1 MTGKPSPPQS
11 PPAPYSERAGERV
24 GLVKNKEGSS
34 GPGVVPEGGMDAGG
48 KSHGETG
55 GENSAKDNGMVE
67 RGELEKSA
75 KPEKEEAV
83 KETVKEA
90 VEEAVKEPAKEAV
103 KEPKPGNA
111 ARPAKS
117 IKKLKTMRPGALPP
131 LPKKFRPKMTSSDR
145 LQSQE
150 EGESPFVLPML
161 PKEEKKG
168 SESGSELKAENVRSR
183 AGSREG
189 KKAKQDK
196 KAEQDKKAK
205 QYKDKEIKTNKEIE
219 KENKDPSFSDLSL
232 PTAWRGPVPPSQQIP
247 DEIFTSGSRSSDLK
261 RDGSSTGGKKNLSG
275 DEDGANKARIGDYT
289 LVSCLGSGGM
299 AVIYE
304 SVQRSLNRTVAL
316 KVLRPEVARE
326 RQFVQRFERE
336 ARTLAGLQ
344 HENII
349 QVYSHHMERR
359 FQYFVMEYVEG
370 VDLFD
375 VMERCGP
382 LPSEIAAVIALQ
394 TARAL
399 EHAHYRGIIHRDIK
413 PANLMLSYAGS
424 VKLMDFGIARV
435 PESEELTQHGTGL
448 GTPSYMSPEQVVGD
462 SLDGRTDIFSLGSV
476 LYQMLT
482 GEKPFIADEKETVL
496 QKIRL
501 QSTPSA
507 KKFRPDL
514 PRSLER
520 IQQRCMQKRKDDRYW
535 PTRELVRALERFISN
550 RGIESE
556 NALLVNFFREKE
568 FIDEKAAGEHLDLAR
583 RSGYKS
589 ELPVRLRYPSFKSF
603 VIGGVALGAVLLMLI
618 GVLLGRY
625 VFSDA
630 RSVSRG
636 GVTAAEDGDPSE
648 NTAESGAGENSKRGG
663 VRVNVRPWAHVHIG
677 PKKVATTP
685 IADVLSLPPGHHE
698 VKLSNPYCRD
708 KIVDVVLRQGE
719 VRTISE
725 ELVCDE
731 KGDKSAAKE
740 DDN

>member
-11 PPAPYSERAGERV
+11 PPAPYSERAGGRA
-24 GLVKNKEGSS
+24 GLVKKKEGSS
-34 GPGVVPEGGMDAGG
+34 GSGVCTEGGLKAVVE
-48 KSHGETG
+48 SHGETG
-55 GENSAKDNGMVE
+55 EENSVKDKDMVE
-67 RGELEKSA
+67 GGKVGGGDVEGGEVEKSG
-75 KPEKEEAV
+75 KPERKEI
-83 KETVKEA
+83 
-90 VEEAVKEPAKEAV
+90 VEEAQKKPLIESRPSKAV
-103 KEPKPGNA
+103 
-111 ARPAKS
+111 
-117 IKKLKTMRPGALPP
+117 KKLKTMRPGALPP
-131 LPKKFRPKMTSSDR
+131 LPKKFRPKITSSEQAKLR
-145 LQSQE
+145 E

-168 SESGSELKAENVRSR
+168 EESGNKSKAENMRSR
-183 AGSREG
+183 VGSRE
-189 KKAKQDK
+189 DK
-196 KAEQDKKAK
+196 KHKGHK
-205 QYKDKEIKTNKEIE
+205 QE
-219 KENKDPSFSDLSL
+219 KENKDPSLSDLSL
-232 PTAWRGPVPPSQQIP
+232 PKAWRGPVPPSQQIP
-247 DEIFTSGSRSSDLK
+247 DEIFSSGSRLSDLN
-261 RDGSSTGGKKNLSG
+261 RDGSSEGGEQNFSG
-275 DEDGANKARIGDYT
+275 DQDGANKARIGDYT

-326 RQFVQRFERE
+326 KQFVQRFERE
-336 ARTLAGLQ
+336 ARTLASLQ

-349 QVYSHHMERR
+349 QVYSHHTERR

-370 VDLFD
+370 IDLFD

-435 PESEELTQHGTGL
+435 PDSEELTQHGTGL

-482 GEKPFIADEKETVL
+482 GEKPFIADENETVL

-535 PTRELVRALERFISN
+535 PTRELVRALERFILN

-556 NALLVNFFREKE
+556 NALLVNFFREND
-568 FIDEKAAGEHLDLAR
+568 FIDEKSAGEHLDLAR

-589 ELPVRLRYPSFKSF
+589 ELPVRFRFPSLKSF
-603 VIGGVALGAVLLMLI
+603 VIGGVALGAILLMFI
-618 GVLLGRY
+618 GVLLGRL
-625 VFSDA
+625 VFSNTS
-630 RSVSRG
+630 SVSEG
-636 GVTAAEDGDPSE
+636 DAIAAEDGDSGE
-648 NTAESGAGENSKRGG
+648 NTDKSGIDENSQRGG
-663 VRVNVRPWAHVHIG
+663 VRINVRPWAHIYIG
-677 PKKVATTP
+677 SKKVATTP
-685 IADVLSLPPGHHE
+685 IADVLSLSPGHHE

-719 VRTISE
+719 VRIISE

-731 KGDKSAAKE
+731 KAGSSSAKE
-740 DDN
+740 DDK

>member
-1 MTGKPSPPQS
+1 MTVKPSPPQS
-11 PPAPYSERAGERV
+11 PPAPSSERAGERV

-34 GPGVVPEGGMDAGG
+34 RPGVVPEGGMDAGV

-55 GENSAKDNGMVE
+55 E
-67 RGELEKSA
+67 EKSA
-75 KPEKEEAV
+75 QDSERVEGGEVGGGDDEKSRKPEIEEPV
-83 KETVKEA
+83 NEV
-90 VEEAVKEPAKEAV
+90 AKKNSPIE
-103 KEPKPGNA
+103 
-111 ARPAKS
+111 ARPAKAG
-117 IKKLKTMRPGALPP
+117 KKLKTMRPGALPP
-131 LPKKFRPKMTSSDR
+131 LPKKFRPKVTFS
-145 LQSQE
+145 
-150 EGESPFVLPML
+150 EGAQVKEVVESPFVLPML
-161 PKEEKKG
+161 PKESAAAEKEGK
-168 SESGSELKAENVRSR
+168 ESGNKAKSHKARPGV
-183 AGSREG
+183 GSREE
-189 KKAKQDK
+189 KKLNEQKQGRGR
-196 KAEQDKKAK
+196 
-205 QYKDKEIKTNKEIE
+205 
-219 KENKDPSFSDLSL
+219 ENKDPSLSDLSL
-232 PTAWRGPVPPSQQIP
+232 PKAWRGPVPPSQQIP
-247 DEIFTSGSRSSDLK
+247 DEIFSSGSPSTKRERSD
-261 RDGSSTGGKKNLSG
+261 SSK
-275 DEDGANKARIGDYT
+275 DGAKKLATDHEGAGKSRIGDYT

-326 RQFVQRFERE
+326 KQFVQRFERE
-336 ARTLAGLQ
+336 ARTLASLQ

-349 QVYSHHMERR
+349 QVYSHHTERR

-370 VDLFD
+370 IDLFD
-375 VMERCGP
+375 VMDRCGP

-413 PANLMLSYAGS
+413 PANLMLSYSGS

-482 GEKPFIADEKETVL
+482 GEKPFIADENETVL

-501 QSTPSA
+501 QNTPSA

-556 NALLVNFFREKE
+556 NALLVNFFREND
-568 FIDEKAAGEHLDLAR
+568 FIDEQSAGEHLDLAR

-589 ELPVRLRYPSFKSF
+589 ELPMRYKFPSLKSF

-618 GVLLGRY
+618 GVLLGRH
-625 VFSDA
+625 VFSGAPSLSKGDA
-630 RSVSRG
+630 I
-636 GVTAAEDGDPSE
+636 AAEEGDS
-648 NTAESGAGENSKRGG
+648 GENRDKSGIDESSQRGG
-663 VRVNVRPWAHVHIG
+663 VRINVRPWAHIHIG
-677 PKKVATTP
+677 SKKLGTTP
-685 IADVLSLPPGHHE
+685 LADVLSLPPGHHA

-731 KGDKSAAKE
+731 KGGKSAAKE
-740 DDN
+740 DEN